1 MRVDDVQVIAPEFD
15 ALAAA
20 TPGAVFRKV
29 DVDKV
34 HDLAERC
41 GISAMP
47 TFQARARPQPA
58 PRLTLSES

>member
-34 HDLAERC
+34 QDLAERC

-47 TFQARARPQPA
+47 TFQARARAPNQPQ
-58 PRLTLSES
+58 TSDSV